1 MCVCACVR
9 SVAQL
14 GLILFHPT
22 YFGQQVSLSMGF
34 SPQEHWSGLPFPPP
48 GGLPDTGIEP
58 VSPAMLADSLPLS
71 RLESPGVLLS
81 LTRE

>member
-14 GLILFHPT
+14 GLILCHPT

-48 GGLPDTGIEP
+48 GDLADPGVKPR
-58 VSPAMLADSLPLS
+58 SPARAGRLFATEPPGKQSLVCSVCL
-71 RLESPGVLLS
+71 
-81 LTRE
+81 

>member
-58 VSPAMLADSLPLS
+58 VSPEMLADSLPLS